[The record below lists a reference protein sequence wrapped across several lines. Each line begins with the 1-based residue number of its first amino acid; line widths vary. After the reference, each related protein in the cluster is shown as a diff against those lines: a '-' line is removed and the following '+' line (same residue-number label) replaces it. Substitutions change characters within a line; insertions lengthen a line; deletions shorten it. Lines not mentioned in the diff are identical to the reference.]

1 MLTYW
6 QMIWARSDVVHPP
19 ESVPPIAK
27 ECKMF
32 SFMTIDEIMDI
43 AAGTGG
49 RALRAQDA
57 LEAMGYTL

>member
-1 MLTYW
+1 
-6 QMIWARSDVVHPP
+6 
-19 ESVPPIAK
+19 
-27 ECKMF
+27 MF

>member
-32 SFMTIDEIMDI
+32 SFMTIDDI